1 MKFRKQQ
8 ISIGRNGGG
17 LLRGSSTKIGVPDSN
32 SLVWS
37 RSERAEFKIGSGN
50 GKRERLEEL
59 LYFIRSSGELIIV
72 FFSSCGTLIKIKTKL
87 N

>member
-8 ISIGRNGGG
+8 ISIGRNERG
-17 LLRGSSTKIGVPDSN
+17 LLRGSSTKIGVLDSN

-37 RSERAEFKIGSGN
+37 RSECGEFKTGYGN

-59 LYFIRSSGELIIV
+59 LYFIRSSRELIIG